1 MLNNKLVIV
10 LDIDG
15 TICHN
20 KKNNEEY
27 RDVLPNIEV
36 VEKIREYKQ
45 EHNAY
50 IILFTSRQMRTFQG
64 NLGKINAVTAKE
76 VFKWLEKYDVPYDEI
91 YFGKPW
97 CGINGFYVDDKSIR
111 PDEFIN
117 SNYEEIMVKLG
128 TINEK

>member
-15 TICHN
+15 TVCHN

-27 RDVLPNIEV
+27 CDVLPNIEV

-50 IILFTSRQMRTFQG
+50 IILFTSRQMRTF
-64 NLGKINAVTAKE
+64 
-76 VFKWLEKYDVPYDEI
+76 
-91 YFGKPW
+91 
-97 CGINGFYVDDKSIR
+97 
-111 PDEFIN
+111 
-117 SNYEEIMVKLG
+117 
-128 TINEK
+128 

>member
-1 MLNNKLVIV
+1 M
-10 LDIDG
+10 
-15 TICHN
+15 
-20 KKNNEEY
+20 
-27 RDVLPNIEV
+27 
-36 VEKIREYKQ
+36 
-45 EHNAY
+45 
-50 IILFTSRQMRTFQG
+50 
-64 NLGKINAVTAKE
+64 GKINAVTAKE